1 MTVVNCNICYK
12 LYSDAGFVIRL
23 CDQQIFVLE
32 KCILFVLCRRTAA
45 VAAAVAVIRSI
56 RLDNI
61 IAKISR
67 SEG

>member
-1 MTVVNCNICYK
+1 M
-12 LYSDAGFVIRL
+12 RH

-32 KCILFVLCRRTAA
+32 KCVSFELCRRTAA
-45 VAAAVAVIRSI
+45 AAAAAAAAIRSI